1 MILSTTIKVKSSNWY
16 RELGYDITDKYIFVN
31 IKDVPLGSRAIIL
44 TQCDYCQSKRELA
57 YKNYNDNI
65 KRGGKYACSVK
76 CGVLKAKESNLQ
88 NLGVESFFQS
98 QSFKEKAKK
107 TLLEKWGVT
116 HISKSESIS
125 DRKSQKMKEKSE
137 GTSHRVKQY
146 HLNLSVE
153 ERAKINIKRENTNLE
168 RWGQKWISQV
178 DSIKEKIKQTNLEK
192 WGGFTFDSMELREKV
207 RQTNLE
213 RWGCEIPSK
222 SDLVKKKTTATNFRR
237 WGYKSPSMT
246 EVVKNKTRNTLLEK
260 YNVINIM
267 FSTEFRSKF
276 KITAEAG
283 WIRYLG
289 TRNYEFFCEV
299 CRGNYDIDYDNYY
312 KRKLRGVST
321 CTGCFP
327 ILENSSIKEKELA
340 NFISSIYTNKIINSY
355 RDGLEID
362 IYLPELGIGFEFNG
376 LYWHSEEK
384 LDRNYHLNKTNYFK
398 ERGIR
403 IIHIWEDLWDFK
415 REIIKSQ
422 ITNWICGQKKIF
434 ARKCVVKQIIQSR
447 EATQFLTQNHIQGG
461 IRSMIK
467 LGLYYEGELVSIMT
481 FDNSEGRKKMETG
494 AWNLSRFCS
503 KINTN
508 VTGAASKLLKYF
520 VDNWQPKRIIS
531 FSDKDWSTGNL
542 YYGLGFTL
550 VGDLKPDYKYII
562 DHQRVNKQRLTKKK
576 LISRGQDPKLSESQ
590 IIAEMNINKIYNVG
604 QLKFE
609 LNF

>member
-1 MILSTTIKVKSSNWY
+1 MILSTAVKVKSSNWY

-125 DRKSQKMKEKSE
+125 DRKSQKMKEKSR

-192 WGGFTFDSMELREKV
+192 WGGFTFDSMELKEKV
-207 RQTNLE
+207 RETNLE

-398 ERGIR
+398 EKGIR
-403 IIHIWEDLWDFK
+403 IIHIWEDDWDF
-415 REIIKSQ
+415 RRDIIKSQ
-422 ITNWICGQKKIF
+422 ITNWISGQKNIF
-434 ARKCVVKQIIQSR
+434 ARKCVVKQITQSKV
-447 EATQFLTQNHIQGG
+447 ATQFLTRNHIQGT

-503 KINTN
+503 KINTKI
-508 VTGAASKLLKYF
+508 TGAASKLLKYF
-520 VDNWQPKRIIS
+520 IDNWQPRRIIS
-531 FSDKDWSTGNL
+531 FSDKDWSTGDL

-550 VGDLKPDYKYII
+550 VRDLKPDYKYII

-576 LISRGQDPKLSESQ
+576 LISKGQDPKLSENQ
-590 IIAEMNINKIYNVG
+590 IITEMNINKIYNVG

>member
-1 MILSTTIKVKSSNWY
+1 MILSTAVKVKSSNWY
-16 RELGYDITDKYIFVN
+16 KELGYDITDKYIFVN

-44 TQCDYCQSKRELA
+44 TQCDYCPTTRELT

-76 CGVLKAKESNLQ
+76 CGILKAKESNLQ

-125 DRKSQKMKEKSE
+125 NRKSQKMKEKSR

-146 HLNLSVE
+146 HLNLSAE
-153 ERAKINIKRENTNLE
+153 ERAKINLKRENTNLE

-207 RQTNLE
+207 RETNLE
-213 RWGCEIPSK
+213 RWGFEIPSK

-237 WGYKSPSMT
+237 WGYKSPSMC

-403 IIHIWEDLWDFK
+403 IIHIWEDDWDF
-415 REIIKSQ
+415 RRDIIKSQ
-422 ITNWICGQKKIF
+422 ITNWICGQKNIF
-434 ARKCVVKQIIQSR
+434 ARKCVVKQITQSKV
-447 EATQFLTQNHIQGG
+447 ATEFLTRNHIQGG

-503 KINTN
+503 KINTKI
-508 VTGAASKLLKYF
+508 TGAASKLLKYF
-520 VDNWQPKRIIS
+520 IDNWQPRRIIS